1 MEPKING
8 GKLFLDGK
16 EIKLENDNGILRG
29 KIFVV
34 QEQPLIVSGG
44 NLHINGDFVHTF
56 SEEEWADLK
65 QGAKS

>member
-1 MEPKING
+1 METKING

-16 EIKLENDNGILRG
+16 EIKLENDNGIFRG

-56 SEEEWADLK
+56 SEEEWKELK
-65 QGAKS
+65 GGAE